1 MSDRLYPH
9 RRTGSTAAAH
19 FGQSVSMYF
28 PPQTA
33 DHAVLSPGQG
43 RLLLENLD

>member
-9 RRTGSTAAAH
+9 RRTGSTAAPN

-33 DHAVLSPGQG
+33 DHEILSPRQG
-43 RLLLENLD
+43 RLLLEMLV